1 MDGSFRALSFEY
13 DGLCGPLYPTD
24 LPRIAILFV
33 EVPAL
38 SLLFHSI
45 RVLISV
51 VALRRDHGVRRR
63 YQSLCIDALTFN
75 YDQ

>member
-1 MDGSFRALSFEY
+1 LNSSFRALSFQH

-24 LPRIAILFV
+24 LLSDAILFV

-38 SLLFHSI
+38 SLFFHGIS
-45 RVLISV
+45 VLISV
-51 VALRRDHGVRRR
+51 VAMRCDHGVRRR
-63 YQSLCIDALTFN
+63 YQPLRIDPLAFN